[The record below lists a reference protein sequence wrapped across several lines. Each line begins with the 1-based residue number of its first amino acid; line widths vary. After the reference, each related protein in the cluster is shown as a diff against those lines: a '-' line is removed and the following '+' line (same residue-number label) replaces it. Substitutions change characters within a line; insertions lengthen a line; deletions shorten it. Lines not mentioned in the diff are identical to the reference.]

1 MVNSKGFDAYFTIPD
16 TADYAYFS
24 STGNNL
30 LNADLYRIPLKE
42 IKEIEDS
49 VIADLLEA
57 KLDPVTTIDSMGN
70 VVVVTEPDVVLFEEE
85 VYVPTKEELNV
96 VLTNEILL
104 WGTIYDATTNIPI
117 NANMNFILNDYE
129 SDPIELATLNNTYRI
144 KVTDSVN
151 YRVSI
156 IREGYLPLET
166 TINIEDFRTQK
177 VKRVD
182 FHLTPLRKGEKIILD
197 NLYFDANKSIIKP
210 ESFEELNRLYEFLKA
225 NPGTTIE
232 IGGHT
237 NGLCSES
244 YCEKLSLNRANAVRE
259 YLINK
264 GIDAIRIS
272 TFGYGS
278 TQPIDS
284 NNTPEGRK
292 RNQRVEITFK

>member
-1 MVNSKGFDAYFTIPD
+1 MI
-16 TADYAYFS
+16 
-24 STGNNL
+24 NL
-30 LNADLYRIPLKE
+30 
-42 IKEIEDS
+42 
-49 VIADLLEA
+49 
-57 KLDPVTTIDSMGN
+57 
-70 VVVVTEPDVVLFEEE
+70 
-85 VYVPTKEELNV
+85 TKEF
-96 VLTNEILL
+96 
-104 WGTIYDATTNIPI
+104 GAQ
-117 NANMNFILNDYE
+117 
-129 SDPIELATLNNTYRI
+129 
-144 KVTDSVN
+144 
-151 YRVSI
+151 I
-156 IREGYLPLET
+156 ISARLVRLS
-166 TINIEDFRTQK
+166 
-177 VKRVD
+177 
-182 FHLTPLRKGEKIILD
+182 EKIILD

-264 GIDAIRIS
+264 GIDGIRIS